1 MSEVDDVQELEQEAP
16 EVEEVEGE
24 ESPETEQEAEQPA
37 KAEKKA
43 VPEFTPEQQ
52 AVFNETIGKKVAKQ
66 REAERLADERQRE
79 LDEVRRKL
87 QQYESPVRP
96 DIPPPPDPYDDNFQ
110 EKVRQRDAQIAA
122 AARWDGQQQYAEQL
136 RISQEQ
142 EEQRKQYEQITQVA
156 QSYTKKA
163 ETLGVSAD
171 ELKMA
176 GAALVQYGIP
186 DRLSSR
192 ILRDDRGPE
201 ITTYLAK
208 NLVEFDQLVRMEP
221 EDAAVYLETI
231 IKPKARKKPPEKV
244 PDPAHSPG
252 GAGMPEGRR
261 GPAGATYE

>member
-1 MSEVDDVQELEQEAP
+1 MSEFDDAPELEQEAP

-24 ESPETEQEAEQPA
+24 ESPETEP
-37 KAEKKA
+37 EKKA
-43 VPEFTPEQQ
+43 P
-52 AVFNETIGKKVAKQ
+52 VAEEAPPDEEDQSKAARELAFKM
-66 REAERLADERQRE
+66 REAKREAAEERRRNEELEARLA
-79 LDEVRRKL
+79 KL
-87 QQYESPVRP
+87 ESPVRP

-136 RISQEQ
+136 RQSQEQ

-208 NLVEFDQLVRMEP
+208 NILELERMMGMEP
-221 EDAAVYLETI
+221 EDAAVYMEMVV
-231 IKPKARKKPPEKV
+231 KPKARKKPPEKV

-252 GAGMPEGRR
+252 GAGVPDGKEWLKG
-261 GPAGATYE
+261 TKFY